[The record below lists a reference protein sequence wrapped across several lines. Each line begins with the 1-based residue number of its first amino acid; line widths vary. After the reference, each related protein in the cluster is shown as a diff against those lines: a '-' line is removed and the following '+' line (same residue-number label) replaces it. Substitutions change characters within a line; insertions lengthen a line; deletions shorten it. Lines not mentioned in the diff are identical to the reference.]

1 MMDRYEY
8 LSAYAKM
15 RHGCIYEEN
24 RGIGFFRAE
33 QLKRMDGVE
42 HGFTARQGG
51 VSPKPYDSLHLNFQ
65 KPHDLALVRE
75 NFSRFADAAGIADA
89 ASPPSHAIFARRR
102 LPTASSG

>member
-24 RGIGFFRAE
+24 RDIGFFRAE

-51 VSPKPYDSLHLNFQ
+51 VSPKP
-65 KPHDLALVRE
+65 
-75 NFSRFADAAGIADA
+75 
-89 ASPPSHAIFARRR
+89 
-102 LPTASSG
+102 

>member
-1 MMDRYEY
+1 MDRYEY

-15 RHGCIYEEN
+15 RHGCIYEEK

-33 QLKRMDGVE
+33 QLKSMGGVE

-51 VSPKPYDSLHLNFQ
+51 VSPKPCDSLHLNFQ

-75 NFSRFADAAGIADA
+75 NFSRFADAAGIEY
-89 ASPPSHAIFARRR
+89 
-102 LPTASSG
+102 SSMAVVSY

>member
-33 QLKRMDGVE
+33 QLKRME
-42 HGFTARQGG
+42 ALSTALPRGRAELAQ
-51 VSPKPYDSLHLNFQ
+51 SLMI
-65 KPHDLALVRE
+65 RC
-75 NFSRFADAAGIADA
+75 
-89 ASPPSHAIFARRR
+89 
-102 LPTASSG
+102 T